1 MKKLFVAVLA
11 LAALAACNKDN
22 DMKFVESNKKAVG
35 IVITNSDMT
44 RALAEGV
51 AVDENDG
58 SVGKIKDQA
67 PVGLCATTEEL
78 VVLFANSANVV
89 VEAWTFDKAE
99 AGTLA
104 SDNSVA
110 EDLNATTQAY
120 IFHNVSES
128 VTQVAVV
135 RPAVGVTPAP
145 GDKLEVYQQAAINVD
160 AMDVEQVDLN
170 TIPLYGNS
178 ALTYTGDKCKWEQ
191 HGETVI
197 YNLYT
202 AHVDVAPTIA
212 RVEVL
217 GFDCLDLGQ
226 TTLKIAKGELKEDGT
241 VYTGGY
247 DSLALKSIAWG
258 GASEYT
264 FAFGA
269 ADVLTGVYGGL
280 NEAGEIVEQ
289 DRVAYVPG
297 KDTKKAIVWNIDPT
311 AVVPDVDANK
321 MVVTMDA
328 NRIDNPIPVNNREK
342 TLSIGFT
349 LKEGETATQ
358 ISKFEAGKIYRI
370 NVPFNESNLD
380 ETNEAICVEVEV
392 EIANW
397 IEVIVT
403 PEFGN

>member
-51 AVDENDG
+51 ATDENPG

-67 PVGLCATTEEL
+67 PVGLCATTDEL

-89 VEAWTFDKAE
+89 VESWTFDKAE
-99 AGTLA
+99 RGTLA
-104 SDNSVA
+104 SDDSVA

-135 RPAVGVTPAP
+135 RTTETDHVG
-145 GDKLEVYQQAAINVD
+145 KNLSLYQQAAINVD
-160 AMDVEQVDLN
+160 AMDGEQVDLD
-170 TIPLYGNS
+170 TIALYGNS
-178 ALTYTGDKCKWEQ
+178 ALEYTGDKCKWEQ

-197 YNLYT
+197 FNLYT

-247 DSLALKSIAWG
+247 DSLALKSIVWG

-264 FAFGA
+264 FAFDA
-269 ADVLTGVYGGL
+269 ADVLTGVYGGK
-280 NEAGEIVEQ
+280 NDAGVIVQQE
-289 DRVAYVPG
+289 RVAYVPG
-297 KDTKKAIVWNIDPT
+297 DDAKKAIVWNINPK

-328 NRIDNPIPVNNREK
+328 NRIDNPIPENNREK

-358 ISKFEAGKIYRI
+358 ISQFEAGKIYRI